1 MDHQALLE
9 TLIVYHEA
17 FAEREVD
24 RRLELLARSMT
35 PNAEIWGPK
44 RFFAGYE
51 AISEKIAG
59 FHRNWPACRL
69 ALTTGVN
76 TFLNTA
82 HLGCAIIG
90 SDGIVRANGR
100 SVIEFADDGRIQR
113 VSPLWEPLPPLPGRV
128 ASTVCACSM
137 CHRYLMTSCCALAR
151 RTCRRIQWPSSKCIN
166 WS

>member
-17 FAEREVD
+17 FAERHAA

-44 RFFAGYE
+44 RVFAGYE
-51 AISEKIAG
+51 AISEKIEG
-59 FHRNWPACRL
+59 FHDNWPECRL
-69 ALTTGVN
+69 ALTTGFN

-82 HLGCAIIG
+82 HLGIAIIG
-90 SDGIVRANGR
+90 SDGAVRASGR

-113 VSPLWEPLPPLPGRV
+113 VLPLWEALPPLPAG
-128 ASTVCACSM
+128 
-137 CHRYLMTSCCALAR
+137 
-151 RTCRRIQWPSSKCIN
+151 WPEQFAPSNHQGIPSAA
-166 WS
+166 